1 MANPKILEQK
11 QAVIDEITENV
22 KNSASFILLEN
33 NGLTGNCAMIN
44 HTAGSTTITLK
55 QGTYIINFNCDAT
68 SATTGALSF
77 QLYNNDIAVPSALAT
92 NTIATENN
100 ISNFGFT
107 TFIKVLCSCPAID
120 NTARLT
126 IRNTGAN
133 PAIISNVAVTVHKQ

>member
-1 MANPKILEQK
+1 MLYTYTSSK
-11 QAVIDEITENV
+11 QTVAAGGSVV
-22 KNSASFILLEN
+22 LEN

-55 QGTYIINFNCDAT
+55 QGTYIIHFNCDAT

-77 QLYNNDIAVPSALAT
+77 QLYNNDIAVPSALAI

-107 TFIKVLCSCPAID
+107 TSIKVFCSCPAID

-133 PAIISNVAVTVHKQ
+133 PAIISNVAVTVHRQ

>member
-1 MANPKILEQK
+1 MLYTYTSSEQTV
-11 QAVIDEITENV
+11 AAGGSVV
-22 KNSASFILLEN
+22 LEN

-55 QGTYIINFNCDAT
+55 QGTYIIHFNCDAT

-77 QLYNNDIAVPSALAT
+77 QLYNNDVAVPSALTT
-92 NTIATENN
+92 NTIATAND

-107 TFIKVLCSCPAID
+107 TSIKVFCSCPAID

-133 PAIISNVAVTVHKQ
+133 PAIISNVAVTIHRQ

>member
-1 MANPKILEQK
+1 MLYTYTSSEQTV
-11 QAVIDEITENV
+11 AAGGSVV
-22 KNSASFILLEN
+22 LEN

-44 HTAGSTTITLK
+44 YTAGSTTITLK
-55 QGTYIINFNCDAT
+55 QGTYIIHFNCDAT

-77 QLYNNDIAVPSALAT
+77 QLYNNDIAVPSALAI

-107 TFIKVLCSCPAID
+107 TSIKVFCSCPAID

-133 PAIISNVAVTVHKQ
+133 PAIISNVAVTVHRQ